1 MKEIVAHVYANT
13 KEDLNEVSSILSGE
27 GYEIAYESETRTSA
41 SIIKEIPD
49 EE

>member
-1 MKEIVAHVYANT
+1 MKEVIGHLYGNA
-13 KEDLNEVSSILSGE
+13 KEDIKELITIVEDA